1 MKKTAK
7 KRTAKRPPRR
17 STSAESDAMKK
28 TRVGKLVRGLREL
41 YTDADCALHHK
52 DALQL
57 LVATILSA
65 QCTDVRINQVTPK
78 LFAKYKDA
86 RSYADADPD
95 ELEELIRT
103 TGFFRNKAR
112 SILGLG
118 RALVE
123 RHGGDV
129 PQDMDQLVKLPGV
142 GRKTANVLRGTWF
155 GLPGITV
162 DTHVKRLSGR
172 MQLTDETNPV
182 KIEFALQ
189 EILPEEDWTF
199 ASHALIWHG
208 RQVCN
213 ARRPECDRCAL
224 RPNCPFPNE

>member
-1 MKKTAK
+1 MEPLGERQ
-7 KRTAKRPPRR
+7 KRAKR
-17 STSAESDAMKK
+17 
-28 TRVGKLVRGLREL
+28 LIRGLRKL
-41 YTDADCALHHK
+41 YADADCALDHEN
-52 DALQL
+52 ALQL

-65 QCTDVRINQVTPK
+65 QCTDERVNKVTPK
-78 LFAKYKDA
+78 LFARYPDA
-86 RSYADADPD
+86 RAYADADPD
-95 ELEELIRT
+95 ELEELVRT

-123 RHGGDV
+123 RHDGEV
-129 PQDMDQLVKLPGV
+129 PESMEELVKLPGV

-162 DTHVKRLSGR
+162 DTHVKRIARRLE
-172 MQLTDETNPV
+172 LTDQSDPV

-189 EILPEEDWTF
+189 EVLPEKDWTF
-199 ASHALIWHG
+199 ASHAIIWHG

-213 ARRPECDRCAL
+213 ARRPECDRCTL
-224 RPNCPFPNE
+224 RRDCPHP

>member
-1 MKKTAK
+1 MDSLGERQ
-7 KRTAKRPPRR
+7 KRAKR
-17 STSAESDAMKK
+17 
-28 TRVGKLVRGLREL
+28 LIRGLRKL
-41 YTDADCALHHK
+41 YADADCALDHQN
-52 DALQL
+52 ALQL

-65 QCTDVRINQVTPK
+65 QCTDERVNKVTPK
-78 LFAKYKDA
+78 LFARYPDA
-86 RSYADADPD
+86 RAYADADPD
-95 ELEELIRT
+95 ELEELVRT

-123 RHGGDV
+123 RHDGEV
-129 PQDMDQLVKLPGV
+129 PESMEELVKLPGV

-162 DTHVKRLSGR
+162 DTHVKRISRRLE
-172 MQLTDETNPV
+172 LTDQSDPV

-189 EILPEEDWTF
+189 EVLPEKDWTF
-199 ASHALIWHG
+199 ASHAIIWHG

-213 ARRPECDRCAL
+213 ARRPECDRCTL
-224 RPNCPFPNE
+224 RRDCPHP

>member
-1 MKKTAK
+1 MTKTTRKKTAK
-7 KRTAKRPPRR
+7 QSGKRALQGESAAARKARAGRLLR
-17 STSAESDAMKK
+17 SL
-28 TRVGKLVRGLREL
+28 RKL
-41 YTDADCALHHK
+41 YADADCALHHK
-52 DALQL
+52 SALEL

-65 QCTDVRINQVTPK
+65 QCTDERVNQVTPR

-86 RSYADADPD
+86 RAYADADPD
-95 ELEELIRT
+95 ELEELVHT
-103 TGFFRNKAR
+103 TGFFRNKTR

-118 RALVE
+118 RGLVE
-123 RHGGDV
+123 RHGGKV
-129 PQDMDQLVKLPGV
+129 PREMDDLVKLPGV
-142 GRKTANVLRGTWF
+142 GRKTANVLRGSWY

-172 MQLTDETNPV
+172 MALTGETDPV

-189 EILPEEDWTF
+189 EVFPEKDWTF

-224 RPNCPFPNE
+224 RPDCPYPDE